1 MIESTEKNII
11 EEEKTEPE
19 KNYFPNKPKKENFW
33 YDTIKFV
40 VISALIV
47 LPIRMFIAEPF
58 IVSGSSMDPTFENG
72 QYLIVDKLSY
82 RFDEP
87 KRGDVIIFKYPL
99 DPSKYYIKRIIGLPG
114 ETVTMAETKIS
125 IKETDGKKID
135 WPEPYIVYSIPQDFS
150 KTLPDGQYFV
160 LGDNRPASSDS
171 RIWGTLP
178 RKNIVGRPL
187 LRLLPIG
194 KIGIL
199 PGEEMLKN

>member
-1 MIESTEKNII
+1 MIETVEKKVVEEKII
-11 EEEKTEPE
+11 ETKENISP
-19 KNYFPNKPKKENFW
+19 KPKKENFW
-33 YDTIKFV
+33 YETIKFI

-58 IVSGSSMDPTFENG
+58 IVSGSSMDPTFQNG
-72 QYLIVDKLSY
+72 QYLIVDKVTYELG
-82 RFDEP
+82 DP

-114 ETVTMAETKIS
+114 ETVTMTDTKIS
-125 IKETDGKKID
+125 IKQSDGQKID
-135 WPEPYIVYSIPQDFS
+135 WPEPYITYSIPQNFT
-150 KTLPDGQYFV
+150 KTLPEEQYFV

-187 LRLLPIG
+187 FRLLPVG

-199 PGEEMLKN
+199 PGEEMIKN